1 MVFSSLTF
9 LYIFLPLCLISYFVA
24 KNIKAKNIILLVF
37 SLIFYAWGEPKYILL
52 LVATTF
58 VDYICG
64 LLILKYK
71 GTKKEKLFL
80 ALACVITLSSLGL
93 FKYTG
98 FFCENLNS
106 IFSFNIP
113 GINITLPI
121 GISFYTFQALT
132 YVIDVYRGR
141 VRVQGSFY
149 KLLLYVSMFPQLI
162 AGPIVRY
169 SDVEEQIENRSSS
182 LKSVSAG
189 IIRFSTGLL
198 KKAIVANLAGE
209 LTTKLI
215 GGDIG
220 ELTAVG
226 AWVGIIAYTIQIY
239 FDFSGYSDMA
249 IGLGLVFGFHFP
261 ENFNY
266 PYCAKSIT
274 DFWKRWHMTLTSFFR
289 DYLYIPMGGNR
300 KRWALNMLVVWLL
313 TGLWHGASWNFVL
326 WGLYYFFFLMLEKV
340 YIGKY
345 IEKWHSVLQHLYSLV
360 IIVIGWAFFY
370 FDDMAKLKYFFK
382 AMFGIANGFV
392 SLTQRTIVINYIVLL
407 AVGIIASLPIVPCV
421 KKLALKASR
430 PLAGR
435 IAVDLLS
442 VIYVA
447 AVLFISTA
455 ALVGNSYNPFLYFR
469 F

>member
-9 LYIFLPLCLISYFVA
+9 LYLFLPLCLISYFVA

-37 SLIFYAWGEPKYILL
+37 SLVFYSWGEPKYILL

-58 VDYICG
+58 VDFICG
-64 LLILKYK
+64 LLIYKYDGTKYK
-71 GTKKEKLFL
+71 KLFL
-80 ALACVITLSSLGL
+80 ALACVITLSSLGV
-93 FKYTG
+93 FKYTA

-106 IFSFNIP
+106 VFSFHIP
-113 GINITLPI
+113 GVNITLPI

-132 YVIDVYRGR
+132 YVIDVYRGH
-141 VRVQGSFY
+141 VKVQGKFY

-169 SDVEEQIENRSSS
+169 SDVEEQIENRTSS
-182 LKSVSAG
+182 LKGVSAG
-189 IIRFSTGLL
+189 IMRFSTGLL
-198 KKAIVANLAGE
+198 KKAILANLAGE

-215 GGDIG
+215 GGDMS

-226 AWVGIIAYTIQIY
+226 AWVGIIAYAIQIY

-249 IGLGLVFGFHFP
+249 IGLGLIFGFRFP

-266 PYCAKSIT
+266 PYSASSIT

-300 KRWALNMLVVWLL
+300 KRWALNMLIVWVL

-326 WGLYYFFFLMLEKV
+326 WGLYYFFFLMLEKL
-340 YIGKY
+340 YIGEY
-345 IEKWHSVLQHLYSLV
+345 IKKWHPILQHLYSLI

-382 AMFGIANGFV
+382 AITGAANGFI
-392 SLTQRTIVINYIVLL
+392 SLTQRTIVVNYIVLL
-407 AVGIIASLPIVPCV
+407 IVGIIASFPIIPHI
-421 KKLALKASR
+421 KKLTAKMTKSL
-430 PLAGR
+430 PGR
-435 IAVDLLS
+435 ISVDILS
-442 VIYVA
+442 AAYVVG
-447 AVLFISTA
+447 VLFISTS